1 MVVEESRLQV
11 ASPEPVV
18 AVYAEPAFYPVR
30 SLSPAIPV
38 VYPGPEAP
46 RTTISAVLSARA
58 ASFQQCV
65 DSSQLRGGI
74 GGQLA
79 LGWVIVAGVV
89 GSVHVVVDTTGNP
102 LVGPCFSS
110 VVAELQFSPTLTAQ
124 VASFPWS
131 FTTE

>member
-1 MVVEESRLQV
+1 MVNEERRLEV
-11 ASPEPVV
+11 TPPEPAVAASAAPLVEPAPSPSV
-18 AVYAEPAFYPVR
+18 AVVR
-30 SLSPAIPV
+30 SGV
-38 VYPGPEAP
+38 EAP

-65 DSSQLRGGI
+65 DSSLLRGGI

-110 VVAELQFSPTLTAQ
+110 VVAELQFSPALTAQ
-124 VASFPWS
+124 VAAFPWS

>member
-1 MVVEESRLQV
+1 MVNEERRLEV
-11 ASPEPVV
+11 TPPEPAVAASAAPLVEPAPAPSPSV
-18 AVYAEPAFYPVR
+18 AVVR
-30 SLSPAIPV
+30 SGA
-38 VYPGPEAP
+38 EAP

-58 ASFQQCV
+58 SSFQQCV
-65 DSSQLRGGI
+65 DSSLLRGGI

-124 VASFPWS
+124 VAAFPWS